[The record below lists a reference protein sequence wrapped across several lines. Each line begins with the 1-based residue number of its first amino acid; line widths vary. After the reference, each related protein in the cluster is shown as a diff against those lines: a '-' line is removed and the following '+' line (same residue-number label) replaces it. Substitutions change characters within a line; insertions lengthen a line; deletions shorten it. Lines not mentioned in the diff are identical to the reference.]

1 MNEFEEAYFNRK
13 FEQHLQDEYDK
24 YCEEQWE
31 EYCKEKEAAESLDNS
46 ETKGGSKWQTSL
58 SHGKHRS
65 TLKLKSN

>member
-46 ETKGGSKWQTSL
+46 ETKGGAK
-58 SHGKHRS
+58 
-65 TLKLKSN
+65 